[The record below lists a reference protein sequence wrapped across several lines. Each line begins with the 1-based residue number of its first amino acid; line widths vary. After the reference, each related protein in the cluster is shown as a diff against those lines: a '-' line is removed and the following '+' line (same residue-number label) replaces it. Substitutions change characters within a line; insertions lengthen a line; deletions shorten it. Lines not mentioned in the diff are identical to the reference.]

1 MYTNTFDRYIRQESL
16 IHWLDPRLKVVTVVI
31 FILATVLLPD
41 GAWLGFALSWLVV
54 LAFTWLARLPY
65 GLVFKRSLV
74 IIPFLLAAL
83 TVLFNVPGTAV
94 FTWQIG
100 PLTLTITDAGL
111 VRFVSILIRGWL
123 AVQMA
128 ILLTAVTP
136 FPDLMHALTHL
147 RVPAILVSI
156 ISFMYRY
163 LFVLAEEAQR
173 LMRARQARSAR
184 LPGAGVHGGSLFWRA
199 KVTGHMV
206 GQLFSRSLERSDRV
220 YNAMLA
226 RGYHGRILT
235 MTPHAMTR
243 FDWLAGGTAVL
254 FVVLIQLIARM
265 SLSVISNP

>member
-1 MYTNTFDRYIRQESL
+1 MRADTFDRYIRRESL
-16 IHWLDPRLKVVTVVI
+16 VHRLDPRLKVVVALV
-31 FILATVLLPD
+31 FILATALLPD
-41 GAWLGFALSWLVV
+41 GAWLGFALSWLFNFG
-54 LAFTWLARLPY
+54 LTRLARLPY
-65 GLVFKRSLV
+65 RVVWKRSLV
-74 IIPFLLAAL
+74 IVPFLLAAV
-83 TVLFNVPGTAV
+83 TVLVNVPGTAV

-100 PLTLTITDAGL
+100 PFTLAITDAGL

-123 AVQMA
+123 AVQVA

-163 LFVLAEEAQR
+163 LFVLADEAQR

-184 LPGAGVHGGSLFWRA
+184 LPGTGLHGGSLFWRA

-226 RGYHGRILT
+226 RGFQGRMLT
-235 MTPHAMTR
+235 INPHVMRR
-243 FDWLAGGTAVL
+243 FDWLAGGTAVSII
-254 FVVLIQLIARM
+254 VLIQLIARND
-265 SLSVISNP
+265 LHIY

>member
-1 MYTNTFDRYIRQESL
+1 MRADTFDRYIRRESL
-16 IHWLDPRLKVVTVVI
+16 VHRLDPRLKVVVALV
-31 FILATVLLPD
+31 FILATALLPD
-41 GAWLGFALSWLVV
+41 GAWLGFVLSWLFIFG
-54 LAFTWLARLPY
+54 LTRLARLPY
-65 GLVFKRSLV
+65 RVVWKRSLV
-74 IIPFLLAAL
+74 IVPFLLAAV
-83 TVLFNVPGTAV
+83 TVLVNVPGTAV

-100 PLTLTITDAGL
+100 PFTLAITDAGL

-123 AVQMA
+123 AVQVA

-163 LFVLAEEAQR
+163 LFVLADEAQR

-184 LPGAGVHGGSLFWRA
+184 LPGTGLHGGSLFWRA

-226 RGYHGRILT
+226 RGFQGRMLT
-235 MTPHAMTR
+235 INPHVMRR
-243 FDWLAGGTAVL
+243 FDWLAGGTAVSII
-254 FVVLIQLIARM
+254 VLIQLIARND
-265 SLSVISNP
+265 LHIY

>member
-1 MYTNTFDRYIRQESL
+1 M
-16 IHWLDPRLKVVTVVI
+16 
-31 FILATVLLPD
+31 LAAVTVLL
-41 GAWLGFALSWLVV
+41 
-54 LAFTWLARLPY
+54 
-65 GLVFKRSLV
+65 
-74 IIPFLLAAL
+74 
-83 TVLFNVPGTAV
+83 NVPGTAV
-94 FTWQIG
+94 FTTDLG
-100 PLTLTITDAGL
+100 PFTLTITNAGL
-111 VRFVSILIRGWL
+111 VRFVSILMRGWL

-163 LFVLAEEAQR
+163 LFVLVDEAQR

-184 LPGAGVHGGSLFWRA
+184 LPGTGEHGGSLLWRA

-206 GQLFSRSLERSDRV
+206 GQLFGRSLERSDRV

-243 FDWLAGGTAVL
+243 FDWLAGGTAVM
-254 FVVLIQLIARM
+254 LIVIIQVIARY
-265 SLSVISNP
+265 P

>member
-1 MYTNTFDRYIRQESL
+1 MHTNAFDRYIVQESL
-16 IHWLDPRLKVVTVVI
+16 VHRLDPRLKVVVVLI

-41 GAWLGFALSWLVV
+41 GAWAGFACSWLLILVI
-54 LAFTWLARLPY
+54 TWLARLPY
-65 GLVFKRSLV
+65 ALVFKRSLV
-74 IIPFLLAAL
+74 IVPFMLAAV
-83 TVLFNVPGTAV
+83 TVLLNVPGTAV
-94 FTWQIG
+94 FTTPLG
-100 PLTLTITDAGL
+100 PFTLTITDAGL

-147 RVPAILVSI
+147 HVPAILVSI

-163 LFVLAEEAQR
+163 LFVLVDEAQR

-184 LPGAGVHGGSLFWRA
+184 LPGQGQHGGSLLWRA
-199 KVTGHMV
+199 SVTGHMV
-206 GQLFSRSLERSDRV
+206 GQLFGRSLERSDRV

-243 FDWLAGGTAVL
+243 LDWLVGGTAVSL
-254 FVVLIQLIARM
+254 IGLIQLVARY
-265 SLSVISNP
+265 P

>member
-1 MYTNTFDRYIRQESL
+1 MQVNTFDRYIKQESL
-16 IHWLDPRLKVVTVVI
+16 VHHLDPRLKVVVAVS

-41 GAWLGFALSWLVV
+41 GAGIGFALSWLFV
-54 LAFTWLARLPY
+54 LALTRLARLPY

-74 IIPFLLAAL
+74 IIPFLLAAM

-94 FTWQIG
+94 FTASPG
-100 PLTLTITDAGL
+100 PFTLTITDAGL
-111 VRFVSILIRGWL
+111 LRFVSILIRGWL

-136 FPDLMHALTHL
+136 FPDLIHALHHL
-147 RVPAILVSI
+147 HVPAVLVSI

-163 LFVLAEEAQR
+163 LFVLADEAAR
-173 LMRARQARSAR
+173 LLRARQARSAR
-184 LPGAGVHGGSLFWRA
+184 LAGTGAHGGSLIWRA

-226 RGYHGRILT
+226 RGYHGRLLT

-254 FVVLIQLIARM
+254 FILLIQLVARF
-265 SLSVISNP
+265 P

>member
-1 MYTNTFDRYIRQESL
+1 MNTNTFDRYIGRESL
-16 IHWLDPRLKVVTVVI
+16 IHQFDPRLKVVVALV

-41 GAWLGFALSWLVV
+41 GAWLGFALSWMVILVM
-54 LAFTWLARLPY
+54 TWLARLPY
-65 GLVFKRSLV
+65 LVVFKRSLV
-74 IIPFLLAAL
+74 IIPFLLAAV
-83 TVLFNVPGTAV
+83 TVLLNEPGTAV
-94 FTWQIG
+94 FTAQIG
-100 PLTLTITDAGL
+100 PFTLTITDAGL

-128 ILLTAVTP
+128 ILLTAVTS

-147 RVPAILVSI
+147 HVPAILVSI

-163 LFVLAEEAQR
+163 LFVLVDEAQR
-173 LMRARQARSAR
+173 LLRARQARSTR
-184 LPGAGVHGGSLFWRA
+184 LPGMGQHGGSLLWRA

-235 MTPHAMTR
+235 INPHQMTR
-243 FDWLAGGTAVL
+243 FDWLAGGTAVC
-254 FVVLIQLIARM
+254 VIALIQLLAR
-265 SLSVISNP
+265 I